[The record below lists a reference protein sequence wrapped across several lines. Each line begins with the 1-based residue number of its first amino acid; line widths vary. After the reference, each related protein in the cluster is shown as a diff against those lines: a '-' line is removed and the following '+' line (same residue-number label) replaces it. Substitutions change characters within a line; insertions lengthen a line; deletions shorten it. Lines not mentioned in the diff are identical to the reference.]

1 MTLGEKI
8 KNLRTRNNLTQEELA
23 DRLFVTRTAV
33 SKWETNRGY
42 PDIANLKSIAEL
54 FGVSLDDLVSDEDV
68 RCSRLLDE
76 KRAKRFYCA
85 AVVFFAITVLFAVLA
100 FALGEKFLMIGAL
113 LSVVLFA
120 GAGLMAKPA
129 YKRRQSREN
138 LPAYVVSR
146 VVLLAVFAC
155 VLAGTIIQLAG

>member
-1 MTLGEKI
+1 M
-8 KNLRTRNNLTQEELA
+8 
-23 DRLFVTRTAV
+23 
-33 SKWETNRGY
+33 
-42 PDIANLKSIAEL
+42 
-54 FGVSLDDLVSDEDV
+54 
-68 RCSRLLDE
+68 
-76 KRAKRFYCA
+76 
-85 AVVFFAITVLFAVLA
+85 FFAITVLFAVLA